1 MRSQPILFLFLIV
14 FASCQKDP
22 IEQIQT
28 NIVIQAMTSGQWKV
42 TSFIKGSTNVTTDFA
57 NYKFQFKA
65 DKTVD
70 AIVVSSGSVEKTG
83 SWDANADAKT
93 ITSNFTSAS
102 ATLTLLNGTWTIT
115 NNSMTFVEANQVVN
129 GVTWTL
135 RLDKV

>member
-1 MRSQPILFLFLIV
+1 MRSQPILFLFLIL
-14 FASCQKDP
+14 FAGCQKDP

-70 AIVVSSGSVEKTG
+70 AIVVSSGAVEKTG

-115 NNSMTFVEANQVVN
+115 NNSMTFVEAKQTVN
-129 GVTWTL
+129 GEIWTL